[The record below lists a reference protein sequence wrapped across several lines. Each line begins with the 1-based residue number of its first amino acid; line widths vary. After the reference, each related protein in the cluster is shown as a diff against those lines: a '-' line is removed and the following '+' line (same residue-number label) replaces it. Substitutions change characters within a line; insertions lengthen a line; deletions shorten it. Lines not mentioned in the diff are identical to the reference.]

1 MCIDRRISITVVSV
15 LKRFFEKVENAMVMV
30 CDNSDGKQRKRRNL
44 FNRWYHLYNDGSM
57 TSINAELADGDYEL
71 FISK

>member
-1 MCIDRRISITVVSV
+1 
-15 LKRFFEKVENAMVMV
+15 MVMV